1 VFELVSVT
9 TSVVI
14 SDRYAGHNMETWG
27 VQKTKNLF
35 GFGFTK
41 TEPSKN
47 LTSVQTVFR
56 QKLNAICNS
65 KNNFTCIKCA
75 DKECFKTLPK
85 QRLAYG
91 F

>member
-56 QKLNAICNS
+56 QKLNAIQKITLLALSVQIKNVS
-65 KNNFTCIKCA
+65 KHYQNR
-75 DKECFKTLPK
+75 D
-85 QRLAYG
+85 
-91 F
+91 